1 MGRKRVSRHEW
12 ALRIHMVTGLIAAAW
27 LLLIALTGILINHQE
42 VLKLWEIDV
51 KDSYLPGG
59 YRTDVRDGAT
69 PLNVILTDIHSGRI
83 FGLTGILLWDVIAVL
98 LIVSITTGA
107 FGYGAKRKMTGTG
120 HDDNGNE
127 LENPPRTIH

>member
-1 MGRKRVSRHEW
+1 MSSQLGRKRAW
-12 ALRIHMVTGLIAAAW
+12 TLRVHMVTGLIAAAW

-42 VLKLWEIDV
+42 QLKLWEIEV

-83 FGLTGILLWDVIAVL
+83 FGLTGVLLWDVIAVL
-98 LIVSITTGA
+98 LIISITTGA
-107 FGYGAKRKMTGTG
+107 FGYSAKRKMTGTVQ
-120 HDDNGNE
+120 NGNG
-127 LENPPRTIH
+127 N